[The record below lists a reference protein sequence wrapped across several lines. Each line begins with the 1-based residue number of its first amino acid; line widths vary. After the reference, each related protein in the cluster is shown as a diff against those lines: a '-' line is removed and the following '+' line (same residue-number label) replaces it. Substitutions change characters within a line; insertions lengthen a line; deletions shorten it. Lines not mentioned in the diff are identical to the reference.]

1 MSVRAALPPRGRVLR
16 WLLVAVAVT
25 ASLFPFYWMMRT
37 SLAPTDEIFFAGIDP
52 LPSSLTLDNY
62 VRAWNEAHLGR
73 AMLNGGVVV
82 LGILAL
88 QLFTCIPAAYAFAKL
103 RFPARNLLYGLMLVA
118 LLVPTQ
124 ARAVPMFL
132 ALSQLD
138 LVNTLA
144 SLIVPFA
151 TSAFGLFLIRQYIV
165 TIPDALLEAAR
176 MDGLGHLSILFKLII
191 PLARP
196 AILTFVLF
204 SVFAHWNDY
213 LWPLLVARDPG
224 LYTPPLAL
232 AVFQNAELGID
243 YGALTAAAAM
253 ITVPVLVLFLFVR
266 RRFVAG
272 LSGGELV
279 G

>member
-1 MSVRAALPPRGRVLR
+1 MLR